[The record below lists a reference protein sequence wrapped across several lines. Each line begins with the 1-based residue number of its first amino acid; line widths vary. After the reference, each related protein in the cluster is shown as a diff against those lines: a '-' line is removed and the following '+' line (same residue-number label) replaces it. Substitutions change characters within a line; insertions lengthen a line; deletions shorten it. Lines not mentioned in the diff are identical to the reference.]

1 MTRGD
6 VPVLGVTRLR
16 VLNSLPRPHQAHF
29 FEEIRKLCANYIASL
44 RIPMTDRESET
55 LELFSEV
62 MAKLLG
68 VAGSGAGQSVDDT
81 GEEKSL
87 PAWVVNDDPKRDERV
102 SWLISEVRGW
112 PALAHRREDIRR
124 KRHGGKWR
132 EDGYRQ
138 VQLNEEHFDKLG
150 VDPDDPH
157 HDKDIRQIWRGVLTM
172 AKTEFNPN
180 DDISVLLDLMAH
192 DSDIADDFGSE
203 WPIRRMVNALNQ
215 RHPNPLWTDDR
226 VDNAKKRL
234 RNWIV
239 RLKREYGLDSTDLMD
254 LFARAA
260 GRHEYG

>member
-6 VPVLGVTRLR
+6 VPVLGATRLR

-44 RIPMTDRESET
+44 RIPMTDRESES

-68 VAGSGAGQSVDDT
+68 VAGSSTGQSV
-81 GEEKSL
+81 GENDEESL
-87 PAWVVNDDPKRDERV
+87 PTWTVNDDPKRDEHV
-102 SWLISEVRGW
+102 SWLLSEVGGRS
-112 PALAHRREDIRR
+112 ALAHRHEDIRR

-138 VQLNEEHFDKLG
+138 VQLDEEHFEKLS

-157 HDKDIRQIWRGVLTM
+157 HEKDIRHVWRGVLAM
-172 AKTEFNPN
+172 AKTEFKPN
-180 DDISVLLDLMAH
+180 EDISILLDLMAH
-192 DSDIADDFGSE
+192 DADIADGFGSE
-203 WPIRRMVNALNQ
+203 WPIREIVDALNQ
-215 RHPNPLWTDDR
+215 RHPNPPWNDDR

-234 RNWIV
+234 RNWIA
-239 RLKREYGLDSTDLMD
+239 RLKRNHGLDSTDLMG
-254 LFARAA
+254 LFARYA